1 MLARNP
7 VTLEQVSRLQEL
19 HERLDATVQHYLNT
33 GVAVCQYHMDLSSPD
48 WKERA
53 KVWRKSTTLDAPAC
67 MSTFMQQIARDIKRP
82 IILVKDQ
89 SSGGGYFVTATV
101 RRTKA
106 MYSVVLPT
114 LLGSEEL
121 SWWGEKEIPVSHR
134 VRPTRWEL
142 AFRGD
147 EGRKALAA
155 FIECCRTMH
164 RSALKLDQPIP

>member
-7 VTLEQVSRLQEL
+7 VTLEQVPRLQEL

-53 KVWRKSTTLDAPAC
+53 KIWRKSTTLDAPTY

-82 IILVKDQ
+82 IILAKER
-89 SSGGGYFVTATV
+89 SWGGRYFVTATV

-121 SWWGEKEIPVSHR
+121 SRWGNEKFPVSYML
-134 VRPTRWEL
+134 RPTRWEL

-164 RSALKLDQPIP
+164 RDALKLDQPIP